1 MGRVPYS
8 IYFLHNQK
16 AKVGKNSELSLANE
30 LIITI
35 FVPNY
40 LKLTSKYLTL

>member
-1 MGRVPYS
+1 MQTAYAARITGIFVN
-8 IYFLHNQK
+8 I
-16 AKVGKNSELSLANE
+16 LANQQ
-30 LIITI
+30 IITI

>member
-16 AKVGKNSELSLANE
+16 AKVGKNSELSLPNE
-30 LIITI
+30 QIITI
-35 FVPNY
+35 FAPNI
-40 LKLTSKYLTL
+40 